1 MCYCVFMRERERE
14 RAQLAKSL
22 DLIGKE
28 KSRERKPRERVGK

>member
-1 MCYCVFMRERERE
+1 MCYCVFMRERE
-14 RAQLAKSL
+14 QLAKSL